1 MSVVI
6 LGTVRLPPERLDDA
20 RRHMAAMVAASRA
33 EDGCLEYAY
42 ADDVLD
48 PGLIRVSEVWRDQAA
63 LDRHAASEHIK
74 AWRAAWPTLGL
85 HDRRLV
91 AYEAGASRPL

>member
-6 LGTVRLPPERLDDA
+6 IGTVRLPPNNLYLA
-20 RRHMAAMVAASRA
+20 RPHMAAMVTASRA
-33 EDGCLEYAY
+33 EDGCIEYAY
-42 ADDVLD
+42 AEDVFE
-48 PGLIRVSEVWRDQAA
+48 PGLIRISEAWRDQAA
-63 LDRHAASEHIK
+63 LDRHAASPHIQ
-74 AWRAAWPTLGL
+74 AWRAAWTQLGL

>member
-6 LGTVRLPPERLDDA
+6 LGTVRLPPQNLYLA
-20 RRHMAAMVAASRA
+20 RPVMAEMVAKSRA

-42 ADDVLD
+42 AEDVLE

-63 LDRHAASEHIK
+63 LDRHAASAHIK
-74 AWRAAWPTLGL
+74 AWRAAWPGLGL

-91 AYEAGASRPL
+91 AYEAGASRPI